1 MMKKS
6 RLLLAVCLI
15 AAVVALVAVP
25 VGKSDAQSVSVGS
38 DVVLSV
44 PTGTLAPVASLT
56 YVRPDRVKS
65 TETQVMR
72 VSDRAVIET
81 TDGYFRPETDG
92 EYRVS
97 YSVSFEDGTKT
108 DLSYVLTATH
118 NATPVWTK
126 NASLPYAFVSGAT
139 YDLTGAVAYD
149 YSDGKSESAVS
160 VTATANGESVA
171 VTGGK
176 FVAPNADEVTLVY
189 RAAAKPGGTDAV
201 KTVVMPIAKVDYNAL
216 DMRSLFVTESVKS
229 VVAEQSSIKFTVG
242 ENAAI
247 KYANIVSAD
256 ARIAFTIPSD
266 SNVLDGVKVT
276 LVDSEDESIGLEF
289 LVKKGATDSNY
300 SLLSVNGG
308 ADLKI
313 GGSFF
318 GVGNY
323 DFVLDFNNNNRTL
336 KDATGSTLTT
346 ISKSANGKTFTGFPS
361 GAVKLSMEAVGVS
374 GNATINLKSI
384 NYQTMSSRTVDEVG
398 PSLRF
403 GNDFTFEAETG
414 KEFTIV
420 PPAAHDVLDP
430 NVKLFITVMGQ
441 DGVVSDV
448 NGKNLLKAEVDSPV
462 TFLATKS
469 GSYTVTFACEDSS
482 GNAESVRRIISARP
496 FAKPV
501 ITLDKT
507 IGAAKKGE
515 KVTLPKISVTTADG
529 DEAIVYIVMYRPD
542 GGQDRPQSGETYT
555 FDQSGTY
562 FFRISAYDAYFN
574 SCTREI
580 AITVQ

>member
-56 YVRPDRVKS
+56 YARPDRVKS

-97 YSVSFEDGTKT
+97 YSVAFEDGTKT

-118 NATPVWTK
+118 NTTPVWTK

-160 VTATANGESVA
+160 VSATANGENVA

-189 RAAAKPGGTDAV
+189 RAAAKSGGTDAV
-201 KTVVMPIAKVDYNAL
+201 KTVVMPVAKVDYNAL
-216 DMRSLFVTESVKS
+216 DMRSLFVTEDVKS
-229 VVAEQSSIKFTVG
+229 AVAEQSSIRFAVG

-276 LVDSEDESIGLEF
+276 LVDSVDESISLEF
-289 LVKKGATDSNY
+289 LVKKGATDSNS

-346 ISKSANGKTFTGFPS
+346 ISKSANGKAFTGFPS

-398 PSLRF
+398 PSLKF
-403 GNDFTFEAETG
+403 GNDFAFEAETG
-414 KEFTIV
+414 KEFTID
-420 PPAAHDVLDP
+420 PPAAYDVLDP

-462 TFLATKS
+462 TFLAAKS

-507 IGAAKKGE
+507 IGVAKKA
-515 KVTLPKISVTTADG
+515 K
-529 DEAIVYIVMYRPD
+529 R
-542 GGQDRPQSGETYT
+542 
-555 FDQSGTY
+555 
-562 FFRISAYDAYFN
+562 
-574 SCTREI
+574 
-580 AITVQ
+580 